1 MKIKAFV
8 SWSGGKETALAYYKI
23 TQNQDTKIAF
33 FLNMTSEDGEHSR
46 SHGVSSKL
54 LKLQA
59 NIAEKPIIQRRT
71 TWETYEEEFKKGIL
85 SFKKE
90 NIQAGVFGD
99 IVIEGHRKWVEKV
112 CMDIGI
118 KPILP
123 LWGEK
128 REDILREFIQTGFEA
143 VIVAVKTDVLD
154 VKWVGR
160 NLDGKFIEE
169 LKTLNNVDLCGE
181 QGEYHTFVTGGPIFK
196 KKIKILK
203 AKKQY
208 KDKRCF
214 LDILDYE
221 IIEKT

>member
-1 MKIKAFV
+1 MKAFV
-8 SWSGGKETALAYYKI
+8 SWSGGKETALAYYKV
-23 TQNQDTKIAF
+23 TQNRDIEIAF
-33 FLNMTSEDGEHSR
+33 FLNMTSEDGKHSR
-46 SHGVSSKL
+46 SHGVRSKL

-99 IVIEGHRKWVEKV
+99 IDIEGHRKWVEKV
-112 CMDIGI
+112 CADMGI
-118 KPILP
+118 KAILP

-128 REDILREFIQTGFEA
+128 REDILMDLIQAGFEA

-154 VKWVGR
+154 ASWVGCK
-160 NLDGKFIEE
+160 LDKNFIEK

-181 QGEYHTFVTGGPIFK
+181 QGEYHTLVTGGPIFK
-196 KKIKILK
+196 KKIEILK
-203 AKKQY
+203 AKKQH
-208 KDKRCF
+208 KNKRCF

-221 IIEKT
+221 AIEKT